1 MSDKTG
7 DMFGRSLRRPGFPL
21 IPVCAGIVVGYIL
34 RGLFDSTF
42 LTIIED
48 KRYKKISEK
57 ETTPAHC
64 KPCPLCALCADCWR
78 HDAIAEPYRPKSMY
92 EVIRWY
98 YFTDK
103 HLYENLDDDPRIGL
117 IGRWK
122 EDVQDIQEQAVRI
135 VSKEEN
141 TQWKLVRLHY
151 GYKRIDPFRG
161 TDYVLDMEV
170 AESDGTEKG
179 RKLVHLVRSIRPHVR
194 LINVQNVAQETV
206 VHFIVPLSRVTD
218 RLRDFMQVYEKVVME
233 TGVAA
238 SLLGVLFR
246 DSPEDQ
252 TSLEQCKQ
260 LFDQYAAKYPA
271 ATIQY
276 VMSTVG
282 VWIVWDLSIYINYC
296 QCRNVHS
303 CFIFTVFAVN
313 SLLPLCDCSASTV
326 VSNVNSKPPRKLH
339 FLPTAKLKPC
349 EHFCI
354 DIKGHVRSRYVE
366 AEGEFSRAVGL
377 DMGARQLPPDAL
389 LFFCDIDVDF
399 DQGFLQ
405 RCRNNA
411 EIGQQVFYP
420 AVFSQY
426 DPELV
431 MEGIPGKPK
440 PTNLR
445 DINKYNGFWMYYG
458 YGMACMFNQDY
469 RSVGGF
475 NLDIRGWGGE
485 DVELYERHVK
495 SDLQV
500 FRAMDPALVH
510 RYHGKTCDPALT
522 RDQYRMCVGSL
533 SETMA
538 SKAQLGVKLLTLQG
552 KLPPAA

>member
-1 MSDKTG
+1 MSEKTPAE
-7 DMFGRSLRRPGFPL
+7 MFGRSLRRPGGFPL
-21 IPVCAGIVVGYIL
+21 IPVCVGIVVGYIL

-42 LTIIED
+42 LSIIEE
-48 KRYKKISEK
+48 KRYKKMSSEK

-64 KPCPLCALCADCWR
+64 KPCPLCALCSDCWK
-78 HDAIAEPYRPKSMY
+78 HDVIVEPSHPRSMY

-98 YFTDK
+98 YFTEK

-135 VSKEEN
+135 ISKEEK
-141 TQWKLVRLHY
+141 TQWKLVKLHS
-151 GYKRIDPFRG
+151 GYKRIDAFRG
-161 TDYVLDMEV
+161 MDYVLDMEV
-170 AESDGTEKG
+170 VKSEGEEKG
-179 RKLVHLVRSIRPHVR
+179 RKLVHLVRSTRPHVR
-194 LINVQNVAQETV
+194 LLNLQNVVEQTV

-218 RLRDFMQVYEKVVME
+218 RLREFIQVYEKVCLE
-233 TGVAA
+233 TGAA
-238 SLLGVLFR
+238 VSLLGVLFR
-246 DSPEDQ
+246 DSPQDQ

-271 ATIQY
+271 ATI
-276 VMSTVG
+276 
-282 VWIVWDLSIYINYC
+282 
-296 QCRNVHS
+296 
-303 CFIFTVFAVN
+303 
-313 SLLPLCDCSASTV
+313 
-326 VSNVNSKPPRKLH
+326 
-339 FLPTAKLKPC
+339 
-349 EHFCI
+349 
-354 DIKGHVRSRYVE
+354 RYVE

-377 DMGARQLPPDAL
+377 DLAARQLPPDAL

-411 EIGQQVFYP
+411 ELGRQVFYP

-458 YGMACMFNQDY
+458 YGMACMYNQDY

-510 RYHGKTCDPALT
+510 RYHSKTCDPALT
-522 RDQYRMCVGSL
+522 RDQYRMCVGAL
-533 SETMA
+533 SENMA
-538 SKAQLGVKLLTLQG
+538 SKAQLGVKLLTMQG